1 MIQESDV
8 EQWLAIRKEAGLKID
23 PKTAEVEWRYAQTL
37 HPYGVYPDLPEEC
50 QQVGNTSPDPPVG
63 STFTTCRRRPAMCG
77 RREPQQH
84 EIRRAASLRAGKFH
98 QRS

>member
-8 EQWLAIRKEAGLKID
+8 KQWLAIRKEARLKIN

-37 HPYGVYPDLPEEC
+37 DPNGVYPDLPEEC
-50 QQVGNTSPDPPVG
+50 QQVGRATYG
-63 STFTTCRRRPAMCG
+63 ATFTTCRRRPAMCG